1 MSMENTLSWVSN
13 GSVLE
18 SPTQPVLQLSERA
31 QEVLRELEESGADEA
46 PHLIRMLLRD
56 VHQATTDAERDE
68 ALVPYEKA
76 LAERGQSTTIL
87 RDLLI
92 SILNFEVDKA
102 GRDALK
108 VFGPWAGGASA
119 LWGVGK
125 AIYSRS
131 WPSVTG
137 ALTLLAPLLPSL
149 RNIEQVDQLIL
160 ALPEV
165 LRNQLD
171 ALHQQIQQMDDALT
185 PDLGIREMVP
195 ALLICATLY
204 SLQKELPAP
213 SRKLSGWAHSVSR
226 FPEYWQ
232 KFVAMGRTG
241 SALFAPVG
249 GAPNVRLVADPE
261 DGGID
266 MDVLL
271 ADAREK
277 MIACMHA
284 IDRGAAHC
292 DFALDA
298 QRVQRNPASGIVSVD
313 LPLDVAAAPT
323 YLQSGGEIEPAPTLP
338 PGDSA
343 TSAGHALRDALQG
356 ASTTLLTWLGYQVQ
370 RNAIEMDVLADYV
383 EVPLNQEQV
392 PTDSASDPLVPG
404 QAQAL
409 AVATGGKIRRYC
421 AHPFRWAAL
430 AGGAAAVAW
439 IIWRHVRSSSGE
451 ASTPYKLAEQFPD
464 IVVSLGKKRD
474 WGTGTDLFLG
484 TPALPGKRDR
494 RETADTEE
502 DNLEQLGLTAEQR
515 DSVLADSEL
524 TSDLRTL
531 QMLSL
536 ATAQHVATQDGWQWV
551 RHLVAS
557 EQELLVSQLHVLHSL
572 APALNAT
579 EAMPQ
584 TLLDDAL
591 LSAGWNQGGTGITVD
606 LGRTRVAGVEVQQ
619 QMPLLEYCLLR
630 AADTP
635 PSFVTFRDSTGEL
648 NAAQQKQLRAFIGS
662 TACTGLQ
669 ASVDQ
674 HSSSLRPLLQ
684 DALRA
689 RLIIAG
695 LQAKQ
700 QRVLGSGDMPLRGAD
715 IVLGFLQGAQDVES
729 STLTYVDTL
738 DDGTKVSLH
747 VPNYL
752 VLRSASTDPAL
763 RGQVV
768 VYRADLSS
776 FRSFG
781 SERDFRQYLD
791 AYRASSNMHVV
802 DGALDAAL
810 IEDIVAAAPP
820 SLQAKVRERI
830 GGWNEG
836 QTMFQAGKGG
846 SRAWNAGD
854 SFKLDFKSVDHDGHG
869 LSHWTSALVDQGQRR
884 EQQQMESNR
893 LRWTPLGIASAD
905 ADAAYARSLQD
916 EVMTLH
922 AHARPALTTELVR
935 ALRNAGVT
943 TDLQEFNPDRIRL
956 RVDGHRMSLTE
967 WAVSGWQQQ
976 KALKRPALP
985 VNLGDA
991 PDAGIGLPAQPLP
1004 DDPWPSAEE
1013 LYRLNITVDASKDA
1027 AADETLTHVLH
1038 GESAL
1043 RAICTV
1049 MEELADS
1056 NRPAEAYIAHLKG
1069 LVADRTGSLH
1079 TVVANHVRTH
1089 LSSMIDKAHSKGQL
1103 TDATHAAL
1111 TASHAALDRAQ
1122 GRPSSLKAVTLNG
1135 HALNGLWALA
1145 AAGVHYVFVP
1155 RTEAGD
1161 QLMTETDFRRWLQRP
1176 ESETYV
1182 LAHAAL
1188 RHHADLEAMFRK
1200 RSTLQNLR
1208 LDFAS
1213 TRGPQDAARRYIA
1226 ARISDVDE
1234 MTVSEL
1240 ERFTQAL
1247 TIFGSVVAAASC
1259 TLASGGSMLALCVTS
1274 TLALFAKGLHDGIA
1288 LLERGSV
1295 HVNDAIESI
1304 GGPLLDLL
1312 DVLNLGVIPAL
1323 MHKLARRGVDTVKDA
1338 GEAFDQLRRQA
1349 RGFSADGR
1357 VNAAFAA
1364 STASLR
1370 DTGLPML
1377 KLSPVEGGIFAQGAK
1392 RYIRQDGRFLQVTDD
1407 ASDLRLVDP
1416 QAPDDVG
1423 APLAWNSDGN
1433 QWRRK
1438 EMPRSSPDTT
1448 TLRPLNVP
1456 RESPPSKPD
1465 WVKAVPEAAVL
1476 PAAKLDELEA
1486 VFGLGTPK
1494 QGSDSDLLQTVRELN
1509 IKARIQQIGESPQT
1523 VGLPGDEALVL
1534 RAWADTPALGNGRS
1548 VETFTEELGGEW
1560 NRAARFGTG
1569 PVGLWV
1575 KADDART
1582 LPGLDALVD
1591 AADQSALLQRL
1602 GLAEDA
1608 SRDTLMA
1615 AVREAL
1621 GRTVAAAPEQSLL
1634 TWQRWMARRHRLPT
1648 AADNLVKHY
1657 PDLTGMEAEALVA
1670 GDLVLKQQA
1679 ESWIFPTQTA
1689 AKVAD
1694 VLGNR
1699 SRRRHREAVVE
1710 GRLRSIS
1717 EVNELRGHL
1726 KALLPERDWRVN
1738 AGGDANTPVLV
1749 FRRQSQEDV
1758 VGQVAF
1764 DTDGH
1769 AYIPGATDSQ
1779 NPARTWQE
1787 GVFAQLTAA
1796 ERQSLSGPDA
1806 LRRAVFDQ
1814 MKRTPLVRAC
1824 TLPRPAG
1831 IKVKRGVDPCDPP
1844 ASVSLTPAEVANRDT
1859 VNQQLYQ
1866 LHLRAEQ
1873 EYAGIPALLAEF
1885 EALKSRKRE
1894 LQKQGQALPE
1904 AELARIAE
1912 LSTMDL
1918 MHERN
1923 FQVKNFVTYALDDL
1937 RYNDA
1942 PLLLPGFPMQGGAY
1956 SGPAVSWMADG
1967 YVGTTPIRRV
1977 FVADDQVVKIKR
1989 GKGKQE
1995 ALIPVPPNDRFRADY
2010 AMGADLHTTS
2020 SERARNSGKVM
2031 LVEEDLRARVG
2042 PVDAEGNA
2050 GWVPLAE
2057 LDNDKIAALPHSALT
2072 PSMQQLVGGAELLP
2086 SNMRTL
2092 TPGEYRVFE
2101 IRSCSEGKVLDA
2113 WFDAMSAASPAL
2125 AAPLRAAVNT
2135 PVRGVT
2141 GTLTLVSDMNPCATS
2156 CDRRLTALVEVL
2168 SGTPVEPGLQVRVY
2182 HHFMDNPE
2190 RTEWRLGLM
2199 VERELKRTQPQWDA
2213 AGEDIDTVRVGI
2225 RAALQDKANPQRR
2238 EAAEAELRSHPP
2250 RADEMPV
2257 PRLWLPTSPDEQ
2269 AL

>member
-46 PHLIRMLLRD
+46 QHLIRMLLRD
-56 VHQATTDAERDE
+56 VHQATTDAEREE

-213 SRKLSGWAHSVSR
+213 SRKLSGAHCVSR

-249 GAPNVRLVADPE
+249 GPPNVRLVADPE

-266 MDVLL
+266 MDALL

-292 DFALDA
+292 DFELDA

-343 TSAGHALRDALQG
+343 TSAGHALWDALQG

-404 QAQAL
+404 QAQAV

-421 AHPFRWAAL
+421 AHPFRLAAL

-439 IIWRHVRSSSGE
+439 FIWRHVRSSSGE
-451 ASTPYKLAEQFPD
+451 ASTPFELAEPFPD
-464 IVVSLGKKRD
+464 IVVSIGKKGD
-474 WGTGTDLFLG
+474 WGTGTDLLLG

-502 DNLEQLGLTAEQR
+502 DDLDQLGLTAEQR

-531 QMLSL
+531 QVLSL
-536 ATAQHVATQDGWQWV
+536 TAAQHVAAQDGWQWV

-619 QMPLLEYCLLR
+619 QIPLLEYCLLR

-635 PSFVTFRDSTGEL
+635 PSFVTFRGSTGEL

-752 VLRSASTDPAL
+752 VLRSASADPAL

-854 SFKLDFKSVDHDGHG
+854 SFKLDFKSADHDGHG

-893 LRWTPLGIASAD
+893 LRWTPLGIANAD

-935 ALRNAGVT
+935 ELRNAGVT

-1013 LYRLNITVDASKDA
+1013 LYRLNITVDASNDA

-1056 NRPAEAYIAHLKG
+1056 NRPAEDYIAHLKG
-1069 LVADRTGSLH
+1069 LVDDRTGSLQ

-1089 LSSMIDKAHSKGQL
+1089 LRSMIDKAHSKGQL

-1122 GRPSSLKAVTLNG
+1122 GRASSLKAVTLNG
-1135 HALNGLWALA
+1135 HALNGLWALS

-1155 RTEAGD
+1155 RTEVGD

-1213 TRGPQDAARRYIA
+1213 TRGPQDAAKRYIA

-1259 TLASGGSMLALCVTS
+1259 TLATGGSMFALCVTS

-1304 GGPLLDLL
+1304 GGPMADLF
-1312 DVLNLGVIPAL
+1312 DVLHLGGILKVMREL
-1323 MHKLARRGVDTVKDA
+1323 GLSSLDTVKDA
-1338 GEAFDQLRRQA
+1338 GKAFDQLRRQA

-1357 VNAAFAA
+1357 VNAVFAVP
-1364 STASLR
+1364 TPSLR
-1370 DTGLPML
+1370 DAGLPML
-1377 KLSPVEGGIFAQGAK
+1377 YQGNGIYMRDGK
-1392 RYIRQDGRFLQVTDD
+1392 RYVKQDGVYLQVVVDD
-1407 ASDLRLVDP
+1407 AGTLRLVNPD
-1416 QAPDDVG
+1416 APDDAG
-1423 APLAWNSDGN
+1423 SPLVWDAASES
-1433 QWRRK
+1433 WRR
-1438 EMPRSSPDTT
+1438 EPTPQPHHGAT
-1448 TLRPLNVP
+1448 TLGPRNSQNDPPPQKPEWVNDVP
-1456 RESPPSKPD
+1456 QASALSTQRIAD
-1465 WVKAVPEAAVL
+1465 V
-1476 PAAKLDELEA
+1476 EA
-1486 VFGLGTPK
+1486 VFGLPVHNVPPPVDV
-1494 QGSDSDLLQTVRELN
+1494 QQVVLEMN
-1509 IKARIQQIGESPQT
+1509 IQQRVEQIVADPT
-1523 VGLPGDEALVL
+1523 TLGLPGDEAVIV
-1534 RAWADTPALGNGRS
+1534 RAWSDSAKLSNRMG
-1548 VETFTEELGGEW
+1548 VETFLNTPDGDFIRG
-1560 NRAARFGTG
+1560 ARFGNG
-1569 PVGLWV
+1569 PVGLV
-1575 KADDART
+1575 VEVDDTRS
-1582 LPGLDALVD
+1582 LPDLMALVD
-1591 AADQSALLQRL
+1591 AAGADVVAARL
-1602 GLAEDA
+1602 GLPATV
-1608 SRDTLMA
+1608 SRADLLDS
-1615 AVREAL
+1615 VRTELAQVI
-1621 GRTVAAAPEQSLL
+1621 TKNPQQSVQ
-1634 TWQRWMARRHRLPT
+1634 TWRRWVERQVHLPT
-1648 AADNLVKHY
+1648 AADNLVKHF
-1657 PDLTGMEAEALVA
+1657 PSLTRLEATDIISRV
-1670 GDLVLKQQA
+1670 DRKTKQEI
-1679 ESWIFPTQTA
+1679 ESWIFGSKVSRMADSAVEERKMRVGRQAIVNNDLRAYYDVNLLVEPLQNVVPGRRLTLSADGNGGVLTLAAGPGGAEGRVNFLHVPGQPMRITDAAGTDYGSWQDAVFSQLTASDRRTLDDA
-1689 AKVAD
+1689 AKLRGAVLDEMKQDSMLAVCSLARSPASAAGQSGVVGVRRKRAAGCQPPVALELTPED
-1694 VLGNR
+1694 VLERDALATEMGDEHHTLDLAYLPLRKDDLERKKLVRKLTLHKANQGEKLDPT
-1699 SRRRHREAVVE
+1699 EAARLVE
-1710 GRLRSIS
+1710 LEKRDFSTLNGFSTMNMALYSHEGLSYNGAPIS
-1717 EVNELRGHL
+1717 EMPAFPPKGRALSTSPRLWMKPERFVNPEPNRRVFLPRSETEGKLVLNGRFRDVYPFGTELTPVVGKHSKNGQPSRDITLTEQDLQVKSDRWDSPRALHDLPVDEIAQLTPDQLSPAL
-1726 KALLPERDWRVN
+1726 KELYGDAALLPVN
-1738 AGGDANTPVLV
+1738 A
-1749 FRRQSQEDV
+1749 
-1758 VGQVAF
+1758 
-1764 DTDGH
+1764 
-1769 AYIPGATDSQ
+1769 
-1779 NPARTWQE
+1779 
-1787 GVFAQLTAA
+1787 
-1796 ERQSLSGPDA
+1796 
-1806 LRRAVFDQ
+1806 
-1814 MKRTPLVRAC
+1814 K
-1824 TLPRPAG
+1824 
-1831 IKVKRGVDPCDPP
+1831 
-1844 ASVSLTPAEVANRDT
+1844 
-1859 VNQQLYQ
+1859 
-1866 LHLRAEQ
+1866 
-1873 EYAGIPALLAEF
+1873 
-1885 EALKSRKRE
+1885 
-1894 LQKQGQALPE
+1894 
-1904 AELARIAE
+1904 
-1912 LSTMDL
+1912 
-1918 MHERN
+1918 
-1923 FQVKNFVTYALDDL
+1923 
-1937 RYNDA
+1937 
-1942 PLLLPGFPMQGGAY
+1942 
-1956 SGPAVSWMADG
+1956 
-1967 YVGTTPIRRV
+1967 
-1977 FVADDQVVKIKR
+1977 
-1989 GKGKQE
+1989 
-1995 ALIPVPPNDRFRADY
+1995 
-2010 AMGADLHTTS
+2010 
-2020 SERARNSGKVM
+2020 
-2031 LVEEDLRARVG
+2031 
-2042 PVDAEGNA
+2042 
-2050 GWVPLAE
+2050 
-2057 LDNDKIAALPHSALT
+2057 
-2072 PSMQQLVGGAELLP
+2072 
-2086 SNMRTL
+2086 TL
-2092 TPGEYRVFE
+2092 TPGEYYMYQ
-2101 IRSCSEGKVLDA
+2101 IRSCSESKILGAMFNGLEEAVPGLGPTLRGTDPPPNP
-2113 WFDAMSAASPAL
+2113 AMSG
-2125 AAPLRAAVNT
+2125 R
-2135 PVRGVT
+2135 
-2141 GTLTLVSDMNPCATS
+2141 LTIISDMNPCAVS
-2156 CDRRLTALVEVL
+2156 CDRRLTELIHRFPNVEIKVYYFYEDPRERQKFFL
-2168 SGTPVEPGLQVRVY
+2168 DEKLQRVIQRFKDEWAPVDDS
-2182 HHFMDNPE
+2182 MDDMLTRAAAELKNPE
-2190 RTEWRLGLM
+2190 TANWIE
-2199 VERELKRTQPQWDA
+2199 
-2213 AGEDIDTVRVGI
+2213 EDM
-2225 RAALQDKANPQRR
+2225 LLNP
-2238 EAAEAELRSHPP
+2238 PGF
-2250 RADEMPV
+2250 PV
-2257 PRLWLPTSPDEQ
+2257 PRVWTPQ
-2269 AL
+2269 AQEAF